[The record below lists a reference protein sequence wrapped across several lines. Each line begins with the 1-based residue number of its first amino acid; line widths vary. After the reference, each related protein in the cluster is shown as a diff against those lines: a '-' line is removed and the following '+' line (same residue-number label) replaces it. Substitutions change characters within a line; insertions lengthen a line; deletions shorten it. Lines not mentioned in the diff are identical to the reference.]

1 VFDRFLR
8 PAKDTILVPLARAIG
23 AAVHPNLVS
32 VAAFVFGAAA
42 VTALLL
48 GYQWTALAAWL
59 IGRVVDGLDGA
70 VARYA
75 DRQSDFGGY
84 LDFFLDVV
92 VYSAVPIALALFTG
106 SQTVFLLAAILL
118 AAFYINIVSWLFLSV
133 FIERYRGEASDHRHA
148 GEAGEKKLTSITMP
162 SGVVEGT
169 ETIVLF
175 TLAMIIPE
183 RAALIFAIMA
193 LLTLATALQH
203 LVWGARNL
211 R

>member
-1 VFDRFLR
+1 MFDRFLR

-32 VAAFVFGAAA
+32 VAAFLFGAAA

-48 GYQWTALAAWL
+48 GYQWTALTAWL

-75 DRQSDFGGY
+75 DRRSDFGGY

-92 VYSAVPIALALFTG
+92 VYSAVPVAFALFTG
-106 SQTVFLLAAILL
+106 SQTVLLLAAILL

-133 FIERYRGEASDHRHA
+133 FIERYRGEASDRRRA
-148 GEAGEKKLTSITMP
+148 GEADDKKLTSITMP

-169 ETIVLF
+169 ETIVFF
-175 TLAMIIPE
+175 TLALIIPE